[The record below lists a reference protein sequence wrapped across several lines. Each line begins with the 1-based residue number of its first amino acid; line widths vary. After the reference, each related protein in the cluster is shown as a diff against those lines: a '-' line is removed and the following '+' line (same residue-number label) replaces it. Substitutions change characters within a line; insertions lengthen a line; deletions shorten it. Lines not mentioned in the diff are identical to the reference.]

1 MAGSTKRNERDH
13 HAVWDDTRASV
24 IVLTTLLA
32 SAAAVAVFFAAVV
45 VARRWG
51 VWRWLAV
58 VTAGPALLVIAQRP
72 VGAGAA
78 LVLFSAAVVTLCWR
92 ADPRYAQVP
101 LAFVLL
107 LSGVLVSH
115 LAQVSPPR
123 YGVVV
128 PGPPSLATFALA
140 MAAGAGLGRSRSVP
154 LRAVVM
160 LTLALPVLVFVA
172 TGSTDVDRRL
182 VAGLGRPRRHGPAAW
197 GARTPCTRL
206 AQADHVDRAALDDF
220 AARYGVPTLA
230 PVAVVIAAYDEAI
243 GLPAV
248 VASIPSTVADHE
260 VELVVVDDGSSDG
273 TAEAAQHAGAKYV
286 VRCPSNRG
294 QGAALRL
301 GYRVAR
307 EHGAAYLITTDADG
321 QYDVADFA
329 TVLTPILEDRADFV
343 TGSRRLGHQPVQDPL
358 RRLGVHVFAWLVG
371 VLTGQRLTDTSFG
384 LRAMRAEVTAAVT
397 LNQPQYQSSELLIGA
412 LSHGFRVA
420 EVPGTMLSRSVGS
433 SKKGRNL
440 VYGRRYAQ
448 VVLGTW
454 WREGCPAPVSACPAM
469 GGSRDHG
476 RQEARTRPGA
486 QLAS

>member
-1 MAGSTKRNERDH
+1 M
-13 HAVWDDTRASV
+13 
-24 IVLTTLLA
+24 LTTLLA
-32 SAAAVAVFFAAVV
+32 STAAIVVFFAAVV

-51 VWRWLAV
+51 VWLWLAV
-58 VTAGPALLVIAQRP
+58 VTAAPALLVIAQRP

-92 ADPRYAQVP
+92 AEPRYVQVP

-115 LAQVSPPR
+115 LAEVSAPR
-123 YGVVV
+123 YHVVV
-128 PGPPSLATFALA
+128 GGVLLIAFGVA

-154 LRAVVM
+154 MRAVVM
-160 LTLALPVLVFVA
+160 LTLTLPLLAFVA
-172 TGSTDVDRRL
+172 TGSTDVV
-182 VAGLGRPRRHGPAAW
+182 VAWWPVSAALGVTALLR
-197 GARTPCTRL
+197 GARGRRSRL
-206 AQADHVDRAALDDF
+206 PQADEVDRGALDDF
-220 AARYGVPTLA
+220 AARYGVPTMA
-230 PVAVVIAAYDEAI
+230 PVAVVIAAYDEAV

-260 VELVVVDDGSSDG
+260 VELVVVDDGSRDG

-321 QYDVADFA
+321 QYDVADLE

-397 LNQPQYQSSELLIGA
+397 LNQPQYQSSELLIGT

-420 EVPGTMLSRSVGS
+420 EVPGTMHSRSVGS

-454 WREGCPAPVSACPAM
+454 WREGCPAPVTACPAM